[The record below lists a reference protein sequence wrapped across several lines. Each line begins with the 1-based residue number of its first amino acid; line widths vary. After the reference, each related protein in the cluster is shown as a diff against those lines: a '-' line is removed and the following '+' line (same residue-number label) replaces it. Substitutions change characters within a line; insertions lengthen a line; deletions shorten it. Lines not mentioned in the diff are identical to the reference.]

1 MHSPIATTTPPTAS
15 GSLPPDT
22 DRGALQVPHLKRCW
36 SRWMA
41 ARQGQGLKGAEAEA
55 HRTQIVLAALGVGL
69 EQTMQYVLREAPE
82 FAAFEDWIVRT
93 AGAPHHATLGR
104 FQDLFDGRPWPRRAM
119 H

>member
-1 MHSPIATTTPPTAS
+1 MHSPIATTTPSTAS
-15 GSLPPDT
+15 GSLPPDA

-82 FAAFEDWIVRT
+82 FAGFEDWIVRT
-93 AGAPHHATLGR
+93 AGAAPAAPPPPAPTPLRG
-104 FQDLFDGRPWPRRAM
+104 GPPAPPA
-119 H
+119 